1 MKVLISK
8 GNKNEKKLRRIDELD
23 DGFYLL
29 LRQKDESAPVDIQTN
44 GHIIRDYG
52 TLLPYLSIKQ
62 QLFSSVSFKQRK
74 EYLKILKKW
83 WSYFRLDKDF
93 LEETP
98 EKLNQE
104 QLLLINFIHS
114 VAQKKPVIVVED
126 TKQVIMKQ
134 FWLDIFPSL
143 EKIATE
149 EQLTIILLTSSTQMV
164 EDAQTWLLNK

>member
-8 GNKNEKKLRRIDELD
+8 GIKNEKKLRRIDELD

-29 LRQKDESAPVDIQTN
+29 LRQKDESPPVDIQAN

-83 WSYFRLDKDF
+83 WTYFRLDKDF

-114 VAQKKPVIVVED
+114 VAQKNPVIVVED
-126 TKQVIMKQ
+126 SKQVIMEQ
-134 FWLDIFPSL
+134 FWLDLFPSL